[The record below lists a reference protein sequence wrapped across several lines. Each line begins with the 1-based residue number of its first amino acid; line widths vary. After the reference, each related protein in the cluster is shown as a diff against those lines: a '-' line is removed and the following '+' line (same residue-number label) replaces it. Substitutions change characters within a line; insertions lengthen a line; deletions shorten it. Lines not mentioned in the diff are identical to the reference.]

1 MGTVHGDADGFSSRR
16 VAIVAGVLVA
26 AGAMGE
32 LILRRSLAGAASLT
46 GAGLVAIINFR
57 WLEDLLHRVIQPG
70 EPRFD
75 CWSLLRFA
83 ARIALL
89 GGVLAAVVLV
99 PGVVDP
105 VGIALGFS
113 ALVIALLVEAVRW
126 ARVGGG

>member
-1 MGTVHGDADGFSSRR
+1 MTGDLDGFSSRR
-16 VAIVAGVLVA
+16 IVVLTGALVA
-26 AGAMGE
+26 LGAIGE
-32 LILRRSLAGAASLT
+32 LILRRSPAGALSLT

-57 WLEDLLHRVIQPG
+57 WLEDLLRGVIQPG

-75 CWSLLRFA
+75 RWSLLRFL

-89 GGVLAAVVLV
+89 GALLVAVVLV
-99 PGVVDP
+99 PRVDP

-126 ARVGGG
+126 ARFGGG